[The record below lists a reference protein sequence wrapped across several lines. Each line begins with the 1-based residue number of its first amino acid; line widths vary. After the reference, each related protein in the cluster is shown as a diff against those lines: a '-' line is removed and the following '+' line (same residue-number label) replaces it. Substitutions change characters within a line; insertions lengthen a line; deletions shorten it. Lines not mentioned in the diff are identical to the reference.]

1 MGTGT
6 APRREATTGSQPP
19 RQRKCTRRSAY
30 STHSLARPGAWP
42 ALVGSPAA
50 SGGAV
55 ISGHESEAPRHVL
68 TCAARPGG
76 AISSIAAGTST
87 QIRVPRRRL
96 SRRDLRARIVPS
108 STRFPLFFSLLPLL
122 SPFFYSAFPCII
134 VDQYFRIRISVYRSL
149 VRMHTY

>member
-55 ISGHESEAPRHVL
+55 ISGHESEAPRHVF
-68 TCAARPGG
+68 TCDARPGG
-76 AISSIAAGTST
+76 AISSIA
-87 QIRVPRRRL
+87 
-96 SRRDLRARIVPS
+96 SRRHVHADPRAASAALAPRFACADCSKFHAFSFVFSSSVPLS
-108 STRFPLFFSLLPLL
+108 PLFL
-122 SPFFYSAFPCII
+122 
-134 VDQYFRIRISVYRSL
+134 FRIFSSRLLLISISVYHSL